1 MVSTAVYD
9 KYTKTAPKKKT
20 PIFSPNNACKLLNVS
35 ISGEIKPI
43 GFMRSLF
50 CHKRGTPRQPSIC
63 PQARGT
69 LTLDRLVVNN
79 PQYTLEGLQE
89 FSHVW

>member
-1 MVSTAVYD
+1 MS
-9 KYTKTAPKKKT
+9 
-20 PIFSPNNACKLLNVS
+20 
-35 ISGEIKPI
+35 
-43 GFMRSLF
+43 SLF